1 MLDPMP
7 VLDVQLLAFRSSAPL
22 DAAFRLAA
30 VRPDVPVE
38 SPALPS
44 APTGHDRSA
53 PTSLGEKAVSP
64 TRIIPLP
71 APRPVEAREQR
82 APETIGMASGPS
94 NRRTRIAAVPPT
106 PEVNRSFFERL
117 FGVQPQPGPALG
129 YAALD
134 GTVRMA
140 PNSGLDFK
148 PASGSGTAVYD
159 ISARVVYLPDGERL
173 EAHSGLG
180 DKLDDP
186 RYVHVRMLGATPP
199 GTYELTEREQ
209 LFHGVRAL
217 RLNPVGGAMAVHG
230 RAGLLAHTYM
240 LGPNGDSNGC
250 VSFRDYNKF
259 LQAYLRG
266 SVKRLVVVA
275 GGGQDALRSLAN
287 GQIGVRQRFAKS

>member
-38 SPALPS
+38 LPALPS
-44 APTGHDRSA
+44 APTGHDRLA

-117 FGVQPQPGPALG
+117 FVFSLS
-129 YAALD
+129 LD
-134 GTVRMA
+134 PLLVMPRSTARLMA

-148 PASGSGTAVYD
+148 PALGSGTAVYD

-186 RYVHVRMLGATPP
+186 RYAT
-199 GTYELTEREQ
+199 
-209 LFHGVRAL
+209 
-217 RLNPVGGAMAVHG
+217 
-230 RAGLLAHTYM
+230 
-240 LGPNGDSNGC
+240 
-250 VSFRDYNKF
+250 
-259 LQAYLRG
+259 
-266 SVKRLVVVA
+266 
-275 GGGQDALRSLAN
+275 
-287 GQIGVRQRFAKS
+287 